1 MSMDNTVKVRSK
13 ATVIDKDKTHIVL
26 MKGGVLSILNEN
38 NEIIAWV
45 RTLSRNFRQ
54 VC

>member
-38 NEIIAWV
+38 NEINHGISGRCANGNAV
-45 RTLSRNFRQ
+45 
-54 VC
+54 